1 MKGGNL
7 RIEKSSM
14 PDSGMDAILGRVLII
29 RSRVGIIRAVRA
41 TIAGAGDVAPR
52 VLVSWVRRLFPL
64 RYQASYEL

>member
-41 TIAGAGDVAPR
+41 TIAGAGDVAPH
-52 VLVSWVRRLFPL
+52 VLVGRVRLSFPVWD
-64 RYQASYEL
+64 QASYEL